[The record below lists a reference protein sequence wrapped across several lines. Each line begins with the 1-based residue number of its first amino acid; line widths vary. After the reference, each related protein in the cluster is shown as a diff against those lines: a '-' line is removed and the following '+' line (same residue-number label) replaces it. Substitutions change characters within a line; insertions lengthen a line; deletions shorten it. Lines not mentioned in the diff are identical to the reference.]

1 MTALALDGRAE
12 DLFVG
17 TSTGQVLHYDMR
29 DRQNPKLAEGTTVS
43 TRPGAGVTTL
53 GFLIGDRTLVVGDS
67 AGGCPPGRS
76 SRRRGAGSEG

>member
-29 DRQNPKLAEGTTVS
+29 DRQNPKLAEGTH
-43 TRPGAGVTTL
+43 GL
-53 GFLIGDRTLVVGDS
+53 D
-67 AGGCPPGRS
+67 PP
-76 SRRRGAGSEG
+76 RRGR